1 MNLVLFLLHSE
12 ALHNKA
18 TTERLCRVG
27 VVVIS
32 QNALKTQE
40 VSIISTNDVYY
51 WIIKGPLF

>member
-18 TTERLCRVG
+18 TTERLCRV
-27 VVVIS
+27 VVVS